1 MMTAR
6 AQTRLR
12 PERDAVPASE
22 SERRRGRASVDT
34 AASDRRDAR
43 PAAAAAAV
51 KLDHV
56 SKSFG
61 ARKVLEDVTL
71 EVPPKCGFIILG
83 RSGTG
88 KSVTLRHIIGLVRPD
103 AGHVFVEGD
112 EISALDGPD
121 LANVRKKI
129 GFLFQNAALFDS
141 ISVGENVAF
150 PLRRHTK
157 LSDGEIRDRAKQKL
171 DAVGLGKEYDKMPGA
186 LSGGMRKRAG
196 LARAM
201 ALDPRILLVDEPS
214 AGLDPITADEIDEL
228 LLSQKQDAGTTL
240 VVVTHNIPSAKRLGD
255 QLVMLHQGKIVAQ
268 GTAEEL
274 EESPDDMVRAFMRSR
289 HGG

>member
-1 MMTAR
+1 MTMVATSTSSGQATEDSVGIRR
-6 AQTRLR
+6 ATGT
-12 PERDAVPASE
+12 
-22 SERRRGRASVDT
+22 ERRV
-34 AASDRRDAR
+34 
-43 PAAAAAAV
+43 AV
-51 KLDHV
+51 RLEHV
-56 SKSFG
+56 TKSFG
-61 ARKVLEDVTL
+61 SRKVLDDVSF
-71 EVPPKCGFIILG
+71 EVPADTGFIILG

-88 KSVTLRHIIGLVRPD
+88 KSVTLRHIIGLLRPD
-103 AGHVFVEGD
+103 SGRVFVEGD
-112 EISALDGPD
+112 EISGLEGAALS
-121 LANVRKKI
+121 AVRKKI

-157 LSDGEIRDRAKQKL
+157 LSDGEIRRRSEEKL
-171 DAVGLGKEYDKMPGA
+171 AAVGLEREFNNMPAA

-228 LLSQKQDAGTTL
+228 LFNLKATGGTTL

-255 QLVMLHQGKIVAQ
+255 ALVMLHEGRIVAR
-268 GTAEEL
+268 GTPAEL
-274 EESPDDMVRAFMRSR
+274 EASQDELVRLFMGSA